1 MKKRWFLVVLAIT
14 AILSLLLLAGCVA
27 GPNPALGVADTAGK
41 TYGFWSGL
49 WHGFI
54 SPVTFIISLFT
65 KNVNVYEVHN
75 SGNWY
80 NFGFMLGIS
89 MIFGGGGA
97 ASRRKRK

>member
-1 MKKRWFLVVLAIT
+1 VFLLT
-14 AILSLLLLAGCVA
+14 GCVP
-27 GPNPALGVADTAGK
+27 GSNPAVSVVDTAGK

-54 SPVTFIISLFT
+54 SPVTFIISLFNH
-65 KNVNVYEVHN
+65 NVNIYEVHN

-89 MIFGGGGA
+89 MIFGGSGA
-97 ASRRKRK
+97 AAKRKRKLV